1 MAVYQEKDKNKWT
14 KDGRKW
20 YFRIYYLDM
29 YGNKKQKQSK
39 LYFTKKDAIDAEYQ
53 FKILIKTEDITTTNI
68 DFKYVFYEWLNYK
81 KTLVKYTTFYGIK
94 LKMEKYIL
102 PVFEN
107 FKLHSIK
114 TNNLLLWK
122 DNMIQNS
129 ELNDESLNK
138 TIGYFQELL
147 EYAKINY
154 DFSSKVANK
163 LQKSRISRKK
173 EKKNDSKWN
182 FWTPDEFS
190 KFISS
195 VEDPLDSLMYN
206 FMYYT
211 GLRIGEVTG
220 LTWNYVDLDKKT
232 ITIENNLTMIENG
245 GFGITD
251 TKTENSE
258 RTIDLDDNL
267 VKLLKEHLKKEEK
280 IYNFNKSM
288 YVFGNIKYISFT
300 TLRRHL
306 YNNIEKANV
315 KKITPHGFRHSHASL
330 LIDLGCDSRDVADRL
345 GDTVEMVERTYYH
358 MFPEKKSRTVQA
370 LNKLNLGKTRGK

>member
-94 LKMEKYIL
+94 LKMEKYVL

-147 EYAKINY
+147 EYAKVNY

-173 EKKNDSKWN
+173 EKRMILNGIFGLQMN
-182 FWTPDEFS
+182 FQ
-190 KFISS
+190 
-195 VEDPLDSLMYN
+195 
-206 FMYYT
+206 
-211 GLRIGEVTG
+211 
-220 LTWNYVDLDKKT
+220 DLLVQLKT
-232 ITIENNLTMIENG
+232 
-245 GFGITD
+245 
-251 TKTENSE
+251 
-258 RTIDLDDNL
+258 
-267 VKLLKEHLKKEEK
+267 H
-280 IYNFNKSM
+280 
-288 YVFGNIKYISFT
+288 
-300 TLRRHL
+300 
-306 YNNIEKANV
+306 
-315 KKITPHGFRHSHASL
+315 
-330 LIDLGCDSRDVADRL
+330 
-345 GDTVEMVERTYYH
+345 
-358 MFPEKKSRTVQA
+358 
-370 LNKLNLGKTRGK
+370 